1 MIIRI
6 IVLVT
11 LGLMCYVLGCSHAQ
25 TQVVTK
31 QIEVIKY
38 VEQKK
43 SQIHSRPNASRDI
56 LLKLMQD
63 DKL

>member
-6 IVLVT
+6 IGLVT
-11 LGLMCYVLGCSHAQ
+11 LGLMCYLLGRSHAQ
-25 TQVVTK
+25 TQSVTK

-43 SQIHSRPNASRDI
+43 SQIHSRPNASRDF
-56 LLKLMQD
+56 LLKLMQNEQ
-63 DKL
+63 L

>member
-1 MIIRI
+1 MIVRI
-6 IVLVT
+6 VVLIT
-11 LGLMCYVLGCSHAQ
+11 LGLLCYFLGYSHNQ
-25 TQVVTK
+25 TQEVTK

-43 SQIHSRPNASRDI
+43 SQIHSRPNASRDF
-56 LLKLMQD
+56 LLKLMQN